1 MTKEDIDLM
10 SEGQKQILLEG
21 MKIGARQR
29 EDSALKA
36 LYWARDEA
44 EKEGF
49 SKSYI
54 DGIETA
60 IKFIE
65 RGRAD

>member
-1 MTKEDIDLM
+1 MTKEDIDMM

-21 MKIGARQR
+21 IKIGARQR
-29 EDSALKA
+29 EDSVLKT
-36 LYWARDEA
+36 LYWTRDEA

-65 RGRAD
+65 RDRK